1 MDTIFASGTVC
12 WRETK
17 KGEIKVLLIRR
28 VKHQDWSFPKG
39 KVDKGE
45 SLPVAAVR
53 ETFEE
58 TGLAIELAV
67 NLGTINYTVPVGKG
81 AEKTSKDK
89 TVQYWAAKVPNK
101 IAKNHDFEPNDEV
114 FKIKWVKLD
123 KVAKKLTYPA
133 DRELFSVFEKLV
145 STGLHD
151 TFSITLLR
159 HAKALPRAESTMPD
173 SRRPLTDQ
181 GHKQALKIVPTL
193 AAFGPKQIY
202 SSTALRCLDTVAPL
216 AEHTKLEVYA
226 RDAISQDV
234 WESGETR
241 PLRELISELVNTN
254 VSTILCSHSPV
265 LPDLAREIAAETV
278 SAPGRYL
285 ASAVELPTAAFS
297 VFHISKNHFELA
309 HPKGLNTQD
318 SNIGNG
324 IVAVETYPIKV

>member
-1 MDTIFASGTVC
+1 MDTIFAAGTVC

-17 KGEIKVLLIRR
+17 KDEIKVLLIRR

-53 ETFEE
+53 ETYEE

-67 NLGTINYTVPVGKG
+67 NLGTINYTVSVGKG
-81 AEKTSKDK
+81 NEKTSRNK

-101 IAKNHDFEPNDEV
+101 IAKNHDFVPNDEV

-181 GHKQALKIVPTL
+181 GLKQALKIVPTL
-193 AAFGPKQIY
+193 EAFGLKQIY

-216 AEHTKLEVYA
+216 AEHTGIEVHP
-226 RDAISQDV
+226 REGISQDA

-241 PLRELISELVNTN
+241 PLRELISELVNKN
-254 VSTILCSHSPV
+254 ISTVVCSHSPV
-265 LPDLAREIAAETV
+265 LPDLAREIAAETM

-297 VFHISKNHFELA
+297 VFHISKDNYELNQAKNMSNH
-309 HPKGLNTQD
+309 D
-318 SNIGNG
+318 SGIVSG
-324 IVAVETYPIKV
+324 IVAVETYPIKI